1 MDRYWED
8 SNVLQPL
15 VDSEFLSVND
25 SEAATAKS
33 NRRKKFN
40 EALKKKVKSSTIP
53 SQQAMKNVFQ
63 LLSPKF
69 TILKADGLSENDI
82 IARVN

>member
-25 SEAATAKS
+25 SEAA